1 MFVVAVANTKGGVG
15 KSTLATHIAAH
26 FARCGRKTALAD
38 LDRQKSSLAWL
49 KRRPDN
55 LPTIIGINMSK
66 GEAKIPK
73 GIDRLVVD
81 AGAAMRGQTVKDL
94 VQQADLVVIP
104 TLASAFD
111 EDGIIRF
118 LKHLDKVK
126 AVRKNKRTVA
136 FVANRVRLRS
146 RSVEHLEGFLKA
158 QEFPVAA
165 RLRDTQ
171 LYVNAAAQ
179 GVSIFEMPGARVQS
193 YVAEWT
199 PLIKMMAEGASRK

>member
-26 FARCGRKTALAD
+26 FARCGRATVLAD

-49 KRRPDN
+49 KRRPKD
-55 LPTIIGINMSK
+55 LPQITGINLSK

-73 GIDRLVVD
+73 GVERLVVD

-111 EDGIIRF
+111 EDGILRF

-126 AVRKNKRTVA
+126 AVRKHKRRVA
-136 FVANRVRLRS
+136 FVANRVRLNS
-146 RSVEHLEGFLKA
+146 RALDHLEGFLKS
-158 QEFPVAA
+158 QEFPLVTH
-165 RLRDTQ
+165 LRDTQ
-171 LYVNAAAQ
+171 LYVNAAQ
-179 GVSIFEMPGARVQS
+179 DGLSIFEMQSPRVQA
-193 YVAEWT
+193 YVDEWI
-199 PLIKMMAEGASRK
+199 PLIQLMAESAGRK